1 MGTSMLLLKYKAH
14 INVEWCNQSTSIKY
28 LFKYISKR
36 YDRISAAIVM
46 LLDDID
52 IQCIYEVNQYL
63 DCIYILPCE
72 TSQRIFSFPLHERTP
87 TVERSYFHLL
97 GEHSIIFNND
107 EDMYS
112 LLSKPSVKESMFT
125 SWLKANKIYNKGKN
139 LTHAQF
145 VTKFVYIAKK

>member
-1 MGTSMLLLKYKAH
+1 MLLLKYKAH

-36 YDRISAAIVM
+36 YDRISAAI
-46 LLDDID
+46 
-52 IQCIYEVNQYL
+52 
-63 DCIYILPCE
+63 
-72 TSQRIFSFPLHERTP
+72 RIFSFPLHERTP

-112 LLSKPSVKESMFT
+112 LLSKPSVKESMLT
-125 SWLKANKIYNKGKN
+125 SWLKANKIYNKMM
-139 LTHAQF
+139 LA
-145 VTKFVYIAKK
+145 TKETRL